1 MLREMSKRLISA
13 GWLGGIRMVIGRF
26 SDVGSRINCVNS
38 LFDVLLVVRIPDMGL
53 IEATRFT
60 SSG

>member
-1 MLREMSKRLISA
+1 MRFFLPHPLCEF
-13 GWLGGIRMVIGRF
+13 GRF
-26 SDVGSRINCVNS
+26 NDAGSRINCVNS
-38 LFDVLLVVRIPDMGL
+38 LFDVLLVVRIPDVGL